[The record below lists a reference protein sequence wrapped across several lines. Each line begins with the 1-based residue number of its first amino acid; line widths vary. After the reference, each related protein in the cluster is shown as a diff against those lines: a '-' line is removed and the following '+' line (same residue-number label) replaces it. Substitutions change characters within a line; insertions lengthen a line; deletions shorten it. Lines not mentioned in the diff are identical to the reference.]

1 MQDKYIFKE
10 EYRITMKDMKKV
22 LKEIRDK
29 VIMVER

>member
-10 EYRITMKDMKKV
+10 EYRITMKDTKKV